1 MKKIVFFLIL
11 LISVPSISQ
20 KKMTKEIIN
29 EYGTKVFNA
38 PKAEVFQTLKNVL
51 ESNDYQI
58 DFENIEKGK
67 IVTKKKV
74 LGASAMR
81 TDIGTAQI
89 TRNYRLYSVVV
100 ESIDTNKTKVVLT
113 PKVFIGEGD
122 VSDEKVWIIKGNTGE
137 IKLWENIFNSI
148 QERL

>member
-1 MKKIVFFLIL
+1 MKKLTLLIIL
-11 LISVPSISQ
+11 LISIPSIGQ
-20 KKMTKEIIN
+20 KKMTQEIID
-29 EYGTKVFNA
+29 EHGTRIFNA
-38 PKAEVFQTLKNVL
+38 SKTEVYNTLKNVL

-67 IVTKKKV
+67 IVTKKKI

-89 TRNYRLYSVVV
+89 ARNYRLYSALI
-100 ESIDTNKTKVVLT
+100 ESVDANKTKVVLI

-122 VSDEKVWIIKGNTGE
+122 VSNEKVCILKGNAGE

>member
-1 MKKIVFFLIL
+1 MKKIVLFLIL

>member
-1 MKKIVFFLIL
+1 MKKIVLFLIL

-38 PKAEVFQTLKNVL
+38 PKAEVFQTLKSVL

-89 TRNYRLYSVVV
+89 TRNYRLYLVVV

>member
-1 MKKIVFFLIL
+1 M
-11 LISVPSISQ
+11 SITSFGQ
-20 KKMTKEIIN
+20 KKMTKEII
-29 EYGTKVFNA
+29 EEFGTKIFDA
-38 PKAEVFQTLKNVL
+38 PKSEVYQTLKSVL

-58 DFENIEKGK
+58 DFENFDKGK
-67 IVTKKKV
+67 IITKKKL

-89 TRNYRLYSVVV
+89 ARNYRLYSATI
-100 ESIDTNKTKVVLT
+100 EIIDNNKTKIILT

-122 VSDEKVWIIKGNTGE
+122 VSEQKVWIIKGDSGE
-137 IKLWENIFNSI
+137 IKLWQNIFNSI